1 MNRIGA
7 GRLAAAVISQAL
19 EELKD
24 LTRKLKGNPCR
35 KVEEDINYEIDRL
48 YDFFHSEWFE
58 ILCGVGGLD
67 PEYVRRLVEEV
78 IDEI

>member
-35 KVEEDINYEIDRL
+35 KVEEDINYEIDKL

-58 ILCGVGGLD
+58 TLCGAGGLD
-67 PEYVRRLVEEV
+67 PGYVRRLVEVV
-78 IDEI
+78 IDEV